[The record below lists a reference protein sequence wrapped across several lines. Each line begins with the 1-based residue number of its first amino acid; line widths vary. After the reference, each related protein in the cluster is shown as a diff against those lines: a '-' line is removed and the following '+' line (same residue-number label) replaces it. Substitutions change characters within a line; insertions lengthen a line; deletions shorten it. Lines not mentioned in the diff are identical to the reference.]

1 MLYLANQFKTPMEM
15 SYKKLLKDIST
26 FVFDVDGVFTDGTVL
41 ITTEGE
47 LLRKMSIKDGYALK
61 TALQKGYNVCIIT
74 GGTNEGVRQRLK
86 TLGVTDIYMN
96 AHRKE
101 EALEDYLDSY
111 GIQPNEVLYMGDDLP
126 DIPVMKRIVLPTCP
140 QNAVPEVKSISKYI
154 SHKKGGDGCVR
165 DVIEQVLKVK
175 GDWFDNF
182 SAAND

>member
-26 FVFDVDGVFTDGTVL
+26 FVFDVDGVFTDGSVL

-47 LLRKMSIKDGYALK
+47 LLRKMSVKDGYALK

-86 TLGVTDIYMN
+86 ALGVTDIYMN

-101 EALEDYLDSY
+101 DILNEYLDIY
-111 GIQPNEVLYMGDDLP
+111 GITPHEVLFMGDDLP
-126 DIPVMKRIVLPTCP
+126 DIPAMKSIVLPTCP
-140 QNAVPEVKSISKYI
+140 QNAVPEVKAISRYI
-154 SHKKGGDGCVR
+154 SHLKGGDGCVR